1 MAPATEAPA
10 SVTAEGPTSH
20 TQNQVSRF
28 TAPQLRLLHRQ
39 VDPKRVGKDDKG
51 FAHMQ
56 AWDIK
61 RYLLRVFGFAGY
73 DTENRELVLL
83 REIETPNG
91 NRSKWTVV
99 YRAQVRLTVK
109 DVHGNVLGYWDGEAA
124 GAGNN
129 LPNLADSHDM
139 AMKTATSQAF
149 KRAATHLG
157 DAFGLSLYNNGSLQA
172 VVQFSAAHPPEQW
185 EKVAA
190 PLPEPEDPPVLPEQ
204 DVKAADEE
212 LAPAAVPVPRE
223 QRSQQASP
231 PAAAAPAA
239 PARDFLAEAREA
251 PTQDAVRALYD
262 EARAG
267 GVMPAYLAQIAQVGQ
282 SKPAGPDPI
291 DQLVGQVQ
299 RGWNDPQELL
309 RVLAEAGRRNQ
320 LLRQVGGPVGG
331 TVQFE
336 DMVTARIEELKGHAR
351 QAEQNAHTDTRERSA
366 A

>member
-39 VDPKRVGKDDKG
+39 LDPKRIGKDDKG

-73 DTENRELVLL
+73 DTENRELALL

-157 DAFGLSLYNNGSLQA
+157 DAFGLSLYNNGSPQP

-204 DVKAADEE
+204 DAKPADEE
-212 LAPAAVPVPRE
+212 PAPAATASRPRGMSPAE
-223 QRSQQASP
+223 TQQQVLGPFLERVRNGWDTLEATLQ
-231 PAAAAPAA
+231 A
-239 PARDFLAEAREA
+239 LAEAKAKALLNEMVPFGEPKV
-251 PTQDAVRALYD
+251 PT
-262 EARAG
+262 
-267 GVMPAYLAQIAQVGQ
+267 
-282 SKPAGPDPI
+282 
-291 DQLVGQVQ
+291 
-299 RGWNDPQELL
+299 
-309 RVLAEAGRRNQ
+309 RV
-320 LLRQVGGPVGG
+320 
-331 TVQFE
+331 E
-336 DMVTARIEELKGHAR
+336 DMLNARIKQLRARRDERNGHA
-351 QAEQNAHTDTRERSA
+351 DTHERSA

>member
-1 MAPATEAPA
+1 MATATEAPA

-39 VDPKRVGKDDKG
+39 VDPKRIGKDDKG

-73 DTENRELVLL
+73 DTENRELTLV
-83 REIETPNG
+83 REIENPIPNT

-157 DAFGLSLYNNGSLQA
+157 DAFGLSLYNNGALQA

-204 DVKAADEE
+204 DAKPADEE
-212 LAPAAVPVPRE
+212 PATAPAGAPRQQPAV
-223 QRSQQASP
+223 QASP
-231 PAAAAPAA
+231 PPTARAAAPT
-239 PARDFLAEAREA
+239 RDFLSEAREA

-262 EARAG
+262 EAKAAN
-267 GVMPAYLAQIAQVGQ
+267 VMPAYLAQIAQVGQ

-291 DQLVGQVQ
+291 DNLVGQVQ
-299 RGWNDPQELL
+299 RGWNDVTELTK
-309 RVLAEAGRRNQ
+309 VLAEAGRRNQ
-320 LLRQVGGPVGG
+320 LLRQVDGPVSG
-331 TVQFE
+331 TVVQFG
-336 DMVTARIEELKGHAR
+336 DMVTARIQELKEHAR
-351 QAEQNAHTDTRERSA
+351 HADTHERSA

>member
-10 SVTAEGPTSH
+10 NITAEGPTSH

-39 VDPKRVGKDDKG
+39 VDPKRIGKDDKG

-157 DAFGLSLYNNGSLQA
+157 DAFGLSLYNGGSLRA

-204 DVKAADEE
+204 DAKPVNEE
-212 LAPAAVPVPRE
+212 PAPAPAAAPR
-223 QRSQQASP
+223 QQPAVQASP
-231 PAAAAPAA
+231 PAPARAAAPE
-239 PARDFLAEAREA
+239 RDFLFEAREA

-262 EARAG
+262 EAKAAN
-267 GVMPAYLAQIAQVGQ
+267 VMPAYLAQIAQVGQ
-282 SKPAGPDPI
+282 SKPAGPDPV
-291 DQLVGQVQ
+291 DQLMAQAQ
-299 RGWNDPQELL
+299 RGWNDPEELMK
-309 RVLAEAGRRNQ
+309 VSAEAARRNQ
-320 LLRQVGGPVGG
+320 LLREVDGPVG
-331 TVQFE
+331 TVQFGA
-336 DMVTARIEELKGHAR
+336 MLTARIQELKELAR
-351 QAEQNAHTDTRERSA
+351 QAERNGHVDTHERSA